1 MSHGHPASLSE
12 SARDRPDP
20 IVWTVSPAR
29 QRPALALV
37 AVSILASFGLLVGIL
52 AGDWIWGAV
61 ASVILFATVSR
72 FFLPT
77 RISLTTEGI
86 RAEFPLLT
94 RRVGWDQIEWIRHD
108 RVGALVRLRRRRWL
122 RSPEFTILL
131 GSDPE
136 PALAGLATLAPDGM
150 VTPVRARG
158 GRSS

>member
-1 MSHGHPASLSE
+1 MSSGHPASLSE
-12 SARDRPDP
+12 STADHPEP
-20 IVWTVSPAR
+20 VVWTVSPAR

-37 AVSILASFGLLVGIL
+37 ALGVLTTFGLLVGIL

-61 ASVILFATVSR
+61 ATVILFASVSR

-77 RISLTTEGI
+77 RIVLSDEGI

-94 RRVGWDQIEWIRHD
+94 RRVGWEQIEWIRHD

-131 GSDPE
+131 GTDPDH
-136 PALAGLATLAPDGM
+136 ALAGLVALAPEGL
-150 VTPVRARG
+150 VSPARTPRERH
-158 GRSS
+158 